1 MCPHGSCDGP
11 LPTLAVTF
19 ASSSPLLDR
28 YPLGYLY
35 FLEKNTPG
43 GIGDR
48 GSALLDERERGGFD
62 MDDTQQRD
70 LSQRLSRIGGQV
82 HGIKKMV
89 DEGQDAAAILVQ
101 LMALQKATKAA
112 AAFLVKAQ
120 ATERIREQIRA
131 AITSCPGECD
141 HCDELVAIDHALD
154 ALDFES
160 LLQAHLKV
168 SE

>member
-1 MCPHGSCDGP
+1 
-11 LPTLAVTF
+11 
-19 ASSSPLLDR
+19 
-28 YPLGYLY
+28 
-35 FLEKNTPG
+35 
-43 GIGDR
+43 
-48 GSALLDERERGGFD
+48 
-62 MDDTQQRD
+62 MDDIQQRD

-89 DEGQDAAAILVQ
+89 DESQDAAAILVQ

-120 ATERIREQIRA
+120 ATERIREQIRD
-131 AITSCPGECD
+131 AITACPGECD

-160 LLQAHLKV
+160 LLQAQLKV

>member
-1 MCPHGSCDGP
+1 M
-11 LPTLAVTF
+11 
-19 ASSSPLLDR
+19 
-28 YPLGYLY
+28 
-35 FLEKNTPG
+35 LERIPQG
-43 GIGDR
+43 VYDDR
-48 GSALLDERERGGFD
+48 GSALLGECERGGFD

-89 DEGQDAAAILVQ
+89 DGSQDAAAILVQ

-120 ATERIREQIRA
+120 ATERIREQIRTSL
-131 AITSCPGECD
+131 TSCPGDCD
-141 HCDELVAIDHALD
+141 HCDELVAIDRALD

>member
-1 MCPHGSCDGP
+1 M
-11 LPTLAVTF
+11 
-19 ASSSPLLDR
+19 
-28 YPLGYLY
+28 
-35 FLEKNTPG
+35 
-43 GIGDR
+43 
-48 GSALLDERERGGFD
+48 DE
-62 MDDTQQRD
+62 TQQRD

-101 LMALQKATKAA
+101 LMALQKATKASA
-112 AAFLVKAQ
+112 TFLVKSQ

-131 AITSCPGECD
+131 ALTSCPGDCD
-141 HCDELVAIDHALD
+141 HCDEFAAIDRALD
-154 ALDFES
+154 ELDFDR